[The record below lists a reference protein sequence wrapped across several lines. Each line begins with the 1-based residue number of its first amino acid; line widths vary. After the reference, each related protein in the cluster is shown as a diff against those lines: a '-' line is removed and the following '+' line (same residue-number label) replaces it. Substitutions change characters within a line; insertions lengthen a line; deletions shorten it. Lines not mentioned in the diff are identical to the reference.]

1 MIRNDDT
8 DISTLGKNGEPAG
21 YATQIKSWL
30 EAIMFGKEEHE
41 WAYVVENEE
50 K

>member
-1 MIRNDDT
+1 MIRNEET
-8 DISTLGKNGEPAG
+8 DICTLGKDGEPAG
-21 YATQIKSWL
+21 YAAQIKSWL

-41 WAYVVENEE
+41 WAYTIEDEE

>member
-1 MIRNDDT
+1 MIRNNDT
-8 DISTLGKNGEPAG
+8 DISTLGQNGEPAG
-21 YATQIKSWL
+21 YAAQIKSWL
-30 EAIMFGKEEHE
+30 EAIMFGKEEHD